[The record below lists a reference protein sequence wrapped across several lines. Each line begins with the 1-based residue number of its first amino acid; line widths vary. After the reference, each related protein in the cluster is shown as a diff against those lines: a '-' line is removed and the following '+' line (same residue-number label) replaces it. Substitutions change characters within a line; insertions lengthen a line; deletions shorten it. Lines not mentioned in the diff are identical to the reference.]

1 MKKILFIILSLLL
14 FQCVNA
20 EISVTY
26 FGGAQRV
33 SGSCAL
39 VKTDR
44 HAVIVD
50 CGTFYEEGSLPVDNK
65 NINPVLINA
74 DALILTHAHADHA
87 GLIPLL
93 ISKGFKG
100 NIYCTNATKKIVFK
114 LYEEGWN
121 FEDIGQNYFW
131 SKNQRINCQQKQ
143 RGTVTLHWFDN
154 CLNNI
159 TNYETLN
166 KNVTSEEIQ
175 KAYGVK
181 CRLCKKCLKEYLG
194 KSIEQFIG
202 IKYGDIIGLS
212 EDLRFSLSDAGH
224 IPGSA
229 SIFFDI
235 KDGGLQKTVLFSGD
249 LGSGYSKLVT
259 DKKNASKA
267 DYIFLEATYGGTGR
281 NISVKEYYSFI
292 NILAEELKK
301 GKIVWIPALALQ
313 RTQKI
318 LYEIKKAKDAGVI
331 DANIPVYSLSPSS
344 NGLTEL
350 YDDEIKD
357 PSFEK
362 WFPQTIYDHK
372 TLKPDEYK
380 TSKPKQ
386 YQKPSIVISA
396 SGMMDKGV
404 SFSLLRKLLPRK
416 DVTVFLVSYAG
427 PQTPAGK
434 LKKGA
439 KKIKTKYGIINV
451 GAFVQSFDIFS
462 DHPDVNETVKWL
474 GDDNKKTAVYLVH
487 GEKDS
492 LKNETAV
499 LKHKGFLNVH
509 PAPLNK
515 KIIIK

>member
-1 MKKILFIILSLLL
+1 MKKILFGILSLLL

-39 VKTDR
+39 VKTDK
-44 HAVIVD
+44 HSVIVD
-50 CGTFYEEGSLPVDNK
+50 CGTFYEEDGLPVDNK
-65 NINPVLINA
+65 NINSVLINA
-74 DALILTHAHADHA
+74 DALVLTHAHADHA

-100 NIYCTNATKKIVFK
+100 NIYCTSATKKIVFE
-114 LYEEGWN
+114 LYDDGWN
-121 FEDIGQNYFW
+121 FEDIAQNYFW
-131 SKNQRINCQQKQ
+131 SENQRINCQQKQ
-143 RGTVTLHWFDN
+143 RGTVTLHWFNN
-154 CLNNI
+154 CSKNI
-159 TNYETLN
+159 TNHETLN
-166 KNVTSEEIQ
+166 KNITSKELQDTYNI
-175 KAYGVK
+175 K
-181 CRLCKKCLKEYLG
+181 CKFCKKCIKKYLE
-194 KSIEQFIG
+194 KMAEQFIE

-212 EDLRFSLSDAGH
+212 EDLYFSLSDAGH

-229 SIFFDI
+229 GIFFDI
-235 KDGGLQKTVLFSGD
+235 KDGGLQKKVLFSGD

-259 DKKNASKA
+259 DKKNALKA
-267 DYIFLEATYGGTGR
+267 DYIFLEATYGGKGR
-281 NISVKEYYSFI
+281 GIYAYEYYSFR

-313 RTQKI
+313 RTQKV
-318 LYEIKKAKDAGVI
+318 LYEIKKAKDDGKI

-362 WFPQTIYDHK
+362 WFPKIVYDQK

-380 TSKPKQ
+380 TSKPKR

-427 PQTPAGK
+427 PKTPAGK

-462 DHPDVNETVKWL
+462 DHPDINETVKWL
-474 GDDNKKTAVYLVH
+474 GDDNKKTSVYLVH
-487 GEKDS
+487 GSKGS
-492 LKNETAV
+492 LKSEAAV
-499 LKHKGFLNVH
+499 LKRKGFLNVR

>member
-1 MKKILFIILSLLL
+1 MKKFLFGILLLLL

-26 FGGAQRV
+26 FGGAERV
-33 SGSCAL
+33 SGTCAL
-39 VKTDR
+39 VKTDK
-44 HAVIVD
+44 HSVIVD
-50 CGTFYEEGSLPVDNK
+50 CGTFYEEDGLPVDNK
-65 NINPVLINA
+65 NINSVLINA
-74 DALILTHAHADHA
+74 DALVLTHAHADHA

-100 NIYCTNATKKIVFK
+100 NIYCTSATKKIVFE
-114 LYEEGWN
+114 LYDDGWN
-121 FEDIGQNYFW
+121 FEDIAQNYFW
-131 SKNQRINCQQKQ
+131 SENQRINCQQKQ
-143 RGTVTLHWFDN
+143 RGTVTLHWFNN
-154 CLNNI
+154 CSKNI
-159 TNYETLN
+159 TNHETLN
-166 KNVTSEEIQ
+166 KNITSKELQDTYNI
-175 KAYGVK
+175 K
-181 CRLCKKCLKEYLG
+181 CKFCKKCIKKYLE
-194 KSIEQFIG
+194 KMAEQFIE

-212 EDLRFSLSDAGH
+212 EDLYFSLSDAGH

-229 SIFFDI
+229 GIFFDI
-235 KDGGLQKTVLFSGD
+235 KDGGLQKKVLFSGD

-259 DKKNASKA
+259 DKKNALKA
-267 DYIFLEATYGGTGR
+267 DYIFLEATYGGKGR
-281 NISVKEYYSFI
+281 GIYAYEYYSFR

-313 RTQKI
+313 RTQKV
-318 LYEIKKAKDAGVI
+318 LYEIKKAKDDGKI

-362 WFPQTIYDHK
+362 WFPKIVYDQK

-380 TSKPKQ
+380 TSKPKR

-427 PQTPAGK
+427 PKTPAGK

-462 DHPDVNETVKWL
+462 DHPDINETVKWL
-474 GDDNKKTAVYLVH
+474 GDDNKKTSVYLVH
-487 GEKDS
+487 GSKGS
-492 LKNETAV
+492 LKSEAAV
-499 LKHKGFLNVH
+499 LKRKGFLNVR